1 MVLRIMGQ
9 EIMRKW
15 EEVEEEVEEELI
27 ILSTAELKIY
37 S

>member
-1 MVLRIMGQ
+1 MGQ